1 MNEYDK
7 YYTAGELREKY
18 NGLLKKH
25 QQLMLRESELERT
38 LEQQG
43 AQLEYQNEMIANL
56 LKKKREAVDNSLG
69 VTSNTV

>member
-1 MNEYDK
+1 MQDYDK

-38 LEQQG
+38 VEQQG
-43 AQLEYQNEMIANL
+43 AQLNYLNELIADL
-56 LKKKREAVDNSLG
+56 LKQKREAVDNKLR
-69 VTSNTV
+69 VTS